1 MKKLYV
7 IRHAK
12 SSWSDTGVKDL
23 DRPLNKRGMRDA
35 PFMAKLLYGKGIET
49 DALVTSP
56 AKRAFDTAQ
65 FFLKQWKAS
74 SNLLI
79 TEPRIYEATPT
90 RLLEIVREFPDDW
103 ETVLLFG
110 HNPTLTSFI
119 NLFAS
124 EYLANLPTCGIA
136 ELDSEADKWNIF
148 GSNNT
153 RLIDLYYPRQFFPK
167 KGE

>member
-1 MKKLYV
+1 MKKIFV

-12 SSWSDTGVKDL
+12 SSWSDTGLRDL

-35 PFMAKLLYGKGIET
+35 PFMAKLLYGKGIEI

-79 TEPRIYEATPT
+79 TEPRVYEATPT

-103 ETVLLFG
+103 EAVLLFG

-119 NLFAS
+119 NLFAN

-136 ELDSEADKWNIF
+136 ELDSTAEKWALLGN
-148 GSNNT
+148 NNT
-153 RLIDLYYPRQFFPK
+153 KLIDLHYPRQFFPK
-167 KGE
+167 KDE

>member
-12 SSWSDTGVKDL
+12 SSWSDTGLKDL

-35 PFMAKLLYGKGIET
+35 PFMAKLLFGKGIEV

-56 AKRAFDTAQ
+56 AKRAYDTAQ
-65 FFLKQWKAS
+65 IFLKQWKAPS
-74 SNLLI
+74 AQLI
-79 TEPRIYEATPT
+79 TEPRVYEATPT
-90 RLLEIVREFPDDW
+90 RLLEIVREFPNEW

-136 ELDSEADKWNIF
+136 ELDSTAEKWDSMGNH
-148 GSNNT
+148 NT
-153 RLIDLYYPRQFFPK
+153 RLIDLYYPRQYFPK
-167 KGE
+167 EE